1 MFNKPKNIVFVVL
14 LILLALPTFQHITKI
29 VKVKPLDGDFVL
41 TARPDFTWKT
51 WLSGD
56 FQSQFDNYIE
66 DHIGFRSFFVRLN
79 NQTDFSIFRKA
90 NADGVVVGKDRM
102 LFEYDYI
109 QAYTGNDFIGKK
121 TIRKKLNRVKFLQK
135 YLKENFDIDF
145 VVIFEPSKARF
156 YPELIPDHYLEDGI
170 GLSNYEYFTQEA
182 KNLGVRFIDYNKYYN
197 QLKGTKPYPL
207 YPKWGIH
214 WSEYGMSFVADSLVK
229 YIENLRG
236 IDLPE
241 MKLDNLKVTNHL
253 EDSDYDVGKTMN
265 LLWRLPHPEVAYPQY
280 SFTGGGNKTRPMV
293 LTIADS
299 YYWNIFNTRLPKN
312 LFANEAFWYFNA
324 QVYPDSYFGTKW
336 VKDVDLR
343 KEIEKQD
350 IIILSVTERFLYK
363 FDWGFVD
370 DVFKLYAPPCTGDL
384 IYDYANGIKLD
395 ATWFSK
401 IQKKAQKQ
409 GIPLEDALIDEATF
423 RAITESFD
431 TYLSWY
437 GLDHYKK
444 IILNTPE
451 WKEMIAKK
459 AAEQGTS
466 FDEMLTKDADYSF
479 KNDHPAIN
487 QKYHLIQKNINAIK
501 ADRDWLNSVG
511 KKAGFYF
518 MDTIEMVHV
527 DAEFMANQEL
537 GNLSADEIKIQA
549 LEKQIRQDPKWL
561 ELVAK
566 KAAEKGITLDEM
578 IHEDAKYMVEQ
589 EKK

>member
-1 MFNKPKNIVFVVL
+1 MFKKPKNIAFVVL
-14 LILLALPTFQHITKI
+14 LILLALPAFQHITKI
-29 VKVKPLDGDFVL
+29 VSVKPLDGDFVISP
-41 TARPDFTWKT
+41 RPPITWKD

-56 FQSQFDNYIE
+56 FQTRFDNYIE

-109 QAYTGNDFIGKK
+109 QAYTGKDFIGKK

-145 VVIFEPSKARF
+145 VIIFEPSKARF
-156 YPELIPDHYLEDGI
+156 YSELIPDHYLADGT

-182 KNLGVRFIDYNKYYN
+182 KNLGIRFIDYNKYYN

-229 YIENLRG
+229 YLENLRG

-241 MKLDNLKVTNHL
+241 MKLDNLKVTSRL

-280 SFTGGGNKTRPMV
+280 SFAGGGNKTRPMV
-293 LTIADS
+293 LTVADS

-324 QVYPDSYFGTKW
+324 KVYPDSYFGTKW

-343 KEIEKQD
+343 QEVEKQD
-350 IIILSVTERFLYK
+350 IIMLSVTERFLYK

-370 DVFKLYAPPCTGDL
+370 DVFKLYAPSFSGDL
-384 IYDYANGIKLD
+384 IYDFANGIKAD
-395 ATWFSK
+395 ANWFSK

-409 GIPLEDALIDEATF
+409 GIPLEDALNDEATF
-423 RAITESFD
+423 RAITEDFE

-437 GLDHYKK
+437 GLEHYKN
-444 IILNTPE
+444 IILDAPE
-451 WKEMIAKK
+451 WKESVNKK
-459 AAEQGTS
+459 AAEKGIS
-466 FDEMLTKDADYSF
+466 FDEMLTIDADYTF
-479 KNDHPAIN
+479 KNDHPAAN
-487 QKYHLIQKNINAIK
+487 QKYHLLQTNMNAIK
-501 ADRDWLNSVG
+501 ADRAWLKVVG
-511 KKAGFYF
+511 EKAGIYF
-518 MDTIEMVHV
+518 MDTLEMVQI
-527 DAEFMANQEL
+527 DAEYMANQEL
-537 GNLSADEIKIQA
+537 GNLSADELKIQA
-549 LEKQIRQDPKWL
+549 IEKQIRQDPAWL
-561 ELVAK
+561 DLVTK
-566 KAAEKGITLDEM
+566 KAADQSKSIDQM
-578 IHEDAKYMVEQ
+578 IREDAEFMVNQ